1 MTDDRLFRTMVART
15 IFSVAFTAAVFVMF
29 LLA

>member
-1 MTDDRLFRTMVART
+1 MTGDRLFHTMVALT
-15 IFSVAFTAAVFVMF
+15 IFSVAFTAAVFVML